1 MTKLWLLIVGVA
13 LSWAVCADYPSTYEP
28 PPHAAFVLTHAI
40 VDIGEGQGEFNGW
53 VSVADGKIAAI
64 GRMDEPTPG
73 DALEIN
79 AGGRWL
85 TPGVI
90 DVHSHLGDYPSP
102 GYRAH
107 SDGNEATSPVT
118 AEVWA
123 EHSVWPQ
130 DPQFPL
136 ALAGGVT
143 TLQVLPGSANLFGG
157 RSVVLK
163 NIWSRT
169 VQGMKFPGAPY
180 GLKMACGENPKRV
193 YGSRSQSPSTRM
205 GNFAGYRKAWID
217 AQEYQKKW
225 VRFEKALGDYELWR
239 TSDEGE
245 SDYKEPPSP
254 PKRNL
259 QMETLVGVLKGEIL
273 VHNHCYRADEMAQ
286 IIDLS
291 HEFGYQVTAF
301 HHAVEAYKIGDLLAA
316 NNICSAMWAD
326 WWQFKLESFDGIK
339 ENVAMVQAAG
349 ACAIVHSDSATG
361 IQRLNQEAAK
371 AMAAGQR
378 LGLRVDASV
387 ALTWITRN
395 AAQALGVADQ
405 TGTLAVGKM
414 ADMVLWSHP
423 PMSVYARAETVFID
437 GVRRLDRAAGLSPV
451 TDFELGQREEVF

>member
-163 NIWSRT
+163 NIW
-169 VQGMKFPGAPY
+169 
-180 GLKMACGENPKRV
+180 
-193 YGSRSQSPSTRM
+193 
-205 GNFAGYRKAWID
+205 
-217 AQEYQKKW
+217 
-225 VRFEKALGDYELWR
+225 
-239 TSDEGE
+239 
-245 SDYKEPPSP
+245 
-254 PKRNL
+254 
-259 QMETLVGVLKGEIL
+259 
-273 VHNHCYRADEMAQ
+273 
-286 IIDLS
+286 
-291 HEFGYQVTAF
+291 
-301 HHAVEAYKIGDLLAA
+301 
-316 NNICSAMWAD
+316 
-326 WWQFKLESFDGIK
+326 
-339 ENVAMVQAAG
+339 
-349 ACAIVHSDSATG
+349 
-361 IQRLNQEAAK
+361 
-371 AMAAGQR
+371 
-378 LGLRVDASV
+378 
-387 ALTWITRN
+387 
-395 AAQALGVADQ
+395 
-405 TGTLAVGKM
+405 
-414 ADMVLWSHP
+414 
-423 PMSVYARAETVFID
+423 
-437 GVRRLDRAAGLSPV
+437 
-451 TDFELGQREEVF
+451 